1 MATIIKIK
9 NSASSSSPTSLETG
23 ELALGTLEGFE
34 KIYFKNSTGN
44 IIAINDWTKVLSKP
58 TTLSGY
64 GITDSVNINSYN
76 AHIASNLHLT
86 DDQRSVLSLL
96 SIVDGKLKIDADTFS
111 TGELSAYGAGT
122 GGGGG
127 GTGLIQSVYGS
138 SGLGGTYSD
147 TDLTNTFNAFTINSI
162 NNNLNSAITRIGT
175 LEGGSA
181 TSVSTTGTGNAITSV
196 SKTGTALT
204 FNKGTTFIV
213 EGDSRLT
220 DARKNPN
227 ALTFTGYSTATYDGS
242 GAVTVALPT
251 KVSQLTN
258 DSSFLTAITKAQ
270 VEAVL
275 TGNIASHTHSQYL
288 TGNQN
293 ISVTGDATGSG
304 ATSIALTLANSGVT
318 AGTYKSVT
326 VDAKG
331 RVTAGANP
339 TTLSGYGITDALSSS
354 GGTISGNLT
363 ITGNLVLNGTTT
375 TVNSTTMTLDDPILT
390 LGGDTAPTVNDG
402 KDRGIEFRYYDTA
415 AKVGFFGYDAST
427 GYFSMYTGA
436 TNTSEVFSGTLGD
449 IAATNFRGALVGNAD
464 TATKLAT
471 ARTIGLSG
479 DVTGSGSFD
488 GSGNLTISTTI
499 AANSVA
505 LGTDTTGNY
514 AATVAVSGTG
524 LSLTGAAGEGTAYTI
539 TSNATNTN
547 TASAIVARD
556 ASGNFSAGTITATLS
571 GNASTATKL
580 ATARTLTVSG
590 TGISS
595 TGGSFDG
602 SGNVAIAMSIDTIDG
617 GTW

>member
-1 MATIIKIK
+1 MSQIIKLK
-9 NSASSSSPTSLETG
+9 NSSSTSAPTSLEYG
-23 ELALGTLEGFE
+23 EVALGYLKGSE
-34 KIYFKNSTGN
+34 KLYFKNSNGE
-44 IIAINDWTKVLSKP
+44 IITLNDWSKLLSKP
-58 TTLSGY
+58 TTLSGF
-64 GITDSVNINSYN
+64 GITDAVGSSTFNTHV
-76 AHIASNLHLT
+76 ASNLHLT
-86 DDQRSVLSLL
+86 DSQRSVLSLL
-96 SIVDGKLKIDADTFS
+96 SVVDGKLKIDADTYS
-111 TGELSAYGAGT
+111 TGELSAYGVGT

-127 GTGLIQSVYGS
+127 AGLIQSVYGS
-138 SGLGGTYSD
+138 SGLGGTYLDS
-147 TDLTNTFNAFTINSI
+147 DLTNSFNAYTVNLINS
-162 NNNLNSAITRIGT
+162 NLNSAISRIST

-181 TSVSTTGTGNAITSV
+181 TSISTTGTGNAITSV
-196 SKTGTALT
+196 TKSGTALT
-204 FNKGTTFIV
+204 FTKGTTFIA

-242 GAVTVALPT
+242 AAISVPIPT

-275 TGNIASHTHSQYL
+275 TGNITSHTHSQYL
-288 TGNQN
+288 TGNQT

-304 ATSIALTLANSGVT
+304 TTAIALTLANSGVT
-318 AGTYKSVT
+318 AGTYRSVT

-331 RVTAGANP
+331 RVTAGTNP

-363 ITGNLVLNGTTT
+363 VTGNLVLNGTTT
-375 TVNSTTMTLDDPILT
+375 TVNSTTITIDDPILT

-415 AKVGFFGYDAST
+415 AKFGFFGYDAST

-449 IAATNFRGALVGNAD
+449 IAATNFRGALVGNAS
-464 TATKLAT
+464 TATALSSS
-471 ARTIGLSG
+471 RTFALTG
-479 DVTGSGSFD
+479 DVTGSITSD
-488 GSGNLTISTTI
+488 LSGGFSIATTI

-514 AATVAVSGTG
+514 AASIAVSGTG

-539 TSNATNTN
+539 TSNATNAN
-547 TASAIVARD
+547 TASTIVARD
-556 ASGNFSAGTITATLS
+556 ASGNFSAGTISAALS
-571 GNASTATKL
+571 GNASTASKL

-595 TGGSFDG
+595 TGGTFDG
-602 SGNVAIAMSIDTIDG
+602 SGNIAIAMSIDVIDG